1 MSDTSFEVAT
11 EVEVPIEAAWAVL
24 ADLRSYQ
31 DWHPQIAS
39 ASGELSAGSV
49 IRMTAA
55 GPQPASLDL
64 RVVDVRAPHLLI
76 TEGGDPEHVFV
87 QHRWELSELTAG
99 RTRVV
104 DRETFMGPAAS
115 ETFAQY
121 AGAMQAQ
128 LEPILAAL
136 KSAMEAS

>member
-1 MSDTSFEVAT
+1 M
-11 EVEVPIEAAWAVL
+11 
-24 ADLRSYQ
+24 
-31 DWHPQIAS
+31 
-39 ASGELSAGSV
+39 
-49 IRMTAA
+49 
-55 GPQPASLDL
+55 
-64 RVVDVRAPHLLI
+64 
-76 TEGGDPEHVFV
+76 
-87 QHRWELSELTAG
+87 QHRWELSELAGAG